1 MLERNNTNMTLDRIF
16 EEIFNMISEASR
28 IPLTDKI
35 IIEENDLVGALDD
48 LKDAIPKEVSNASH
62 VLEEQKNIVNKAYEE
77 ADKIVQQ
84 AKDEAERIIGRATA
98 EADTKIQE
106 EEIVKQAAIVAEDL
120 KADALH
126 YQEEIKRE
134 ADDYA
139 IRVKHDSL
147 QYADDMLAYLANNL
161 QSALQGLTDN
171 RGSINEER
179 DNLQS
184 QINSLL
190 PDSDEL
196 SDDEE

>member
-1 MLERNNTNMTLDRIF
+1 MLERSNTNMTLDRIF
-16 EEIFNMISEASR
+16 EEIFNMINGASR

-35 IIEENDLVGALDD
+35 VIEENDLACALDD
-48 LKDAIPKEVSNASH
+48 LKDAIPKEVSNASY

-98 EADTKIQE
+98 EADSKIQE
-106 EEIVKQAAIVAEDL
+106 EEIVKQATIVAEDI

-126 YQEEIKRE
+126 YQEEIKRD

-139 IRVKHDSL
+139 TRVKHGSL
-147 QYADDMLAYLANNL
+147 QYADDILAYLINNL

-171 RGSINEER
+171 RSSINEESK
-179 DNLQS
+179 NLQS
-184 QINSLL
+184 YANNFL
-190 PDSDEL
+190 PDSDKL

>member
-1 MLERNNTNMTLDRIF
+1 MLERSNTNMTLDRIF
-16 EEIFNMISEASR
+16 EEIFNMINGASR

-35 IIEENDLVGALDD
+35 IIEENDLACALDN

-98 EADTKIQE
+98 EADSKIQE
-106 EEIVKQAAIVAEDL
+106 EEIVKQATIVAEDI

-126 YQEEIKRE
+126 YQEEIKRD

-139 IRVKHDSL
+139 TRVKHGSL
-147 QYADDMLAYLANNL
+147 QYADDILAYLINNL

-171 RGSINEER
+171 RSSINEESK
-179 DNLQS
+179 NLQS
-184 QINSLL
+184 YANNFL
-190 PDSDEL
+190 PDSDKL